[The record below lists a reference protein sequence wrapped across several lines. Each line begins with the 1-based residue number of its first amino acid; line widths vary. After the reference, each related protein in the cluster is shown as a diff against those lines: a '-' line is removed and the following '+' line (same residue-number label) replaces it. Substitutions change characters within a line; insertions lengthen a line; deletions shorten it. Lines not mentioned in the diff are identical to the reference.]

1 MDLPGV
7 AAVDVDLELG
17 EGDELNNSF
26 FDMRGEGI
34 HRDDQK
40 VGAVGGGGG
49 GVLRSSLIGTGIGK
63 EGSAGSSSP
72 SSSSSGGISVSS
84 GKNI

>member
-1 MDLPGV
+1 
-7 AAVDVDLELG
+7 
-17 EGDELNNSF
+17 
-26 FDMRGEGI
+26 MRGEEI

-40 VGAVGGGGG
+40 VGVAGGGGGGG

>member
-26 FDMRGEGI
+26 FDMRGEEI

-40 VGAVGGGGG
+40 VGAAGGGGG

>member
-1 MDLPGV
+1 M
-7 AAVDVDLELG
+7 DLELG
-17 EGDELNNSF
+17 EGDELNNSI

-40 VGAVGGGGG
+40 VGAAGGGGGG

>member
-40 VGAVGGGGG
+40 VGVAGGGGG
-49 GVLRSSLIGTGIGK
+49 GVLRSSLIGTGIGM
-63 EGSAGSSSP
+63 EGSAGSS